1 MSGSSTAHAVT
12 MTTAPLRYVVVTP
25 ARNEGKYI
33 RRTLESMVAQTH
45 LPLRWVIVSD
55 GSTDD
60 TDEIVKEYARR
71 RDWIELVRL
80 PEQRDRSFAAK
91 VQGFESGFARVRQL
105 PFDLVASLD
114 ADIEFEPD
122 YFEFLLAKFADNPR
136 LGVGGTPFVEG
147 NRHYN
152 FEYSNIEHVSGAC
165 QVFRRECYEQIGGYQ
180 RIKGGGIDWTAVTT
194 ARMKG
199 WQTRTFTEK
208 TCLHLRPMGTGSRS
222 ILSVNFHHG
231 QRDYYLGGHP
241 LWQVFRCTHQ
251 LARPPYVFGGASLLV
266 GYFWAA
272 VRRVKRPVSDEL
284 VRFHRAEQ
292 MTRLKRFFGRF
303 VSRRDPA
310 HV

>member
-1 MSGSSTAHAVT
+1 MSSPLNAHPMPA
-12 MTTAPLRYVVVTP
+12 APLRYVVVTP
-25 ARNEGKYI
+25 ARNEGRYI
-33 RRTLESMVAQTH
+33 GRTLASMAAQTCP
-45 LPLRWVIVSD
+45 PLRWVVVSD

-60 TDEIVKEYARR
+60 TDAVVLDYARR
-71 RDWIELVRL
+71 LDWIELVRL

-91 VQGFESGFARVRQL
+91 VHCFESGFARLRHL
-105 PFDLVASLD
+105 PYDLVASLD

-147 NRHYN
+147 DRHYN
-152 FEYSNIEHVSGAC
+152 YEYSNIEHVSGAC
-165 QVFRRECYEQIGGYQ
+165 QVFRRRCFEDIGGYL

-208 TCLHLRPMGTGSRS
+208 TCLHLRPMGTGARS
-222 ILSVNFHHG
+222 PLAVNFHHG

-251 LARPPYVFGGASLLV
+251 LTRPPYLFGGLSLLA
-266 GYFWAA
+266 GYAWAA
-272 VRRVKRPVSDEL
+272 ARRVERPVSNDL

-292 MTRLKRFFGRF
+292 MTRLKRFFRRVARTDSGRG
-303 VSRRDPA
+303 
-310 HV
+310 